1 MTLLV
6 SVVRRTG
13 PRTADEM
20 EAYKKAHQEVFGSC
34 ADVPRFL
41 RSPTDDTLGAVVGEV
56 HDLEELRRISRTP
69 EGDAL
74 MRKFGFLEQ
83 LDYFIEE
90 A

>member
-13 PRTADEM
+13 PRSPEEM
-20 EAYKKAHQEVFGSC
+20 EAYKTAHQEVFGAC

-74 MRKFGFLEQ
+74 MRKYGFLEQ